1 MSGCGNM
8 SFMEGGT
15 LKSVSILQ
23 SSILSSR
30 ISSSNFDSMTIESIA
45 EIQKSAT
52 KTIVDAIASLSPEE
66 LTGLATAL
74 FSAIKT
80 STKVNPVETEANEL
94 PTTVLGSREKLLGK
108 PDHWVVMA
116 DGVSVPAYKG

>member
-15 LKSVSILQ
+15 LKNVTMIQSTILN
-23 SSILSSR
+23 SR
-30 ISSSNFDSMTIESIA
+30 VSSSNYDSMTIESIT
-45 EIQKSAT
+45 EIQKSAV
-52 KTIVDAIASLSPEE
+52 KTIVDAIAQLSPEE

-80 STKVNPVETEANEL
+80 STKVNPVETEAEDI
-94 PTTVLGSREKLLGK
+94 PTTVVGGREKLLGK

-116 DGVSVPAYKG
+116 DGVSVPAYKS